1 MWCQMTEVSSS
12 KSRELTETEKQIL
25 LLDLGNL
32 YEMEPS
38 HWESTLEFI
47 ESTTFLLVS
56 TVVTIAVTGSLAP
69 RYLALAVAGLVILV
83 SGFYSFLAFRIGMV
97 CWVETW
103 KDELAER
110 LGAWKEPS
118 LSWMHKTRR
127 SSKWLKYMGRF
138 YALGYDEWWMH
149 ADGPHVVLTIALGIF
164 GILTGG
170 LLTTYLT
177 LTTNLGLWQ
186 CELVGALLA
195 IGWVMG
201 MRSLTTVQI
210 HTFTTSVKERVR
222 RQVGL

>member
-1 MWCQMTEVSSS
+1 MAEAPLS
-12 KSRELTETEKQIL
+12 KSRQVTEVERQIL
-25 LLDLGNL
+25 LLDLESL

-47 ESTTFLLVS
+47 ESTAFLLVS

-69 RYLALAVAGLVILV
+69 RYLAPAVVGLMILV

-110 LGAWKEPS
+110 LGAWKEPGP
-118 LSWMHKTRR
+118 SWTRKTRR
-127 SSKWLKYMGRF
+127 VSKWLKCVGRF
-138 YALGYDEWWMH
+138 YALGYEEWWMH
-149 ADGPHVVLTIALGIF
+149 ADGPHVVLTIALGVFGVLI
-164 GILTGG
+164 GILSTI
-170 LLTTYLT
+170 YLT
-177 LTTNLGLWQ
+177 LTTSLSLWQ

-195 IGWVMG
+195 LGWVMG

-210 HTFTTSVKERVR
+210 HTFTASVKERVR
-222 RQVGL
+222 RQVGS